1 MQQLIKNLEFLKLSN
16 PDVFIGISERYELNE
31 LELICSRSGISI
43 ENLVSYNLQAQDLP
57 WDQIKFIFLDVDG
70 VMTEGG
76 MFYTE
81 KGDEFKRFN
90 AKDGM
95 AIKKA
100 QDAGIQ
106 FGIISSGYRAEII
119 NHRASMFGIEHVYVG
134 RDKKEII
141 AEGWLKNAGLDWS
154 ECGYIG
160 DDVNDKEMMQRVG
173 ISAAPANAVQTIKQ
187 TATFV
192 LHHKGGDACV
202 REFMEYLPA
211 LKNKL

>member
-1 MQQLIKNLEFLKLSN
+1 VNQLRRNIAYLRASQSESFEGIGENPTLS
-16 PDVFIGISERYELNE
+16 D
-31 LELICSRSGISI
+31 LELICSRTGISI
-43 ENLVSYNLQAQDLP
+43 QNLVSCSLDAETLPWQDLR
-57 WDQIKFIFLDVDG
+57 FVFLDVDG

-119 NHRASMFGIEHVYVG
+119 NHRAAMFGIEHVYVG
-134 RDKKEII
+134 RDKKEAI
-141 AEGWLKNAGLDWS
+141 AEQWLKNLGVKWS

-160 DDVNDKEMMQRVG
+160 DDVNDLGMMQRVG

-192 LHHKGGDACV
+192 LQQEGGQACV
-202 REFMEYLPA
+202 REFIQYLPV
-211 LKNKL
+211 LKDKL

>member
-16 PDVFIGISERYELNE
+16 PDVFIGLSDRFELNE
-31 LELICSRSGISI
+31 LELICSRSGISL

-57 WDQIKFIFLDVDG
+57 WEKIKFIFLDVDG

-81 KGDEFKRFN
+81 KGDEFKRFDT
-90 AKDGM
+90 KDGM

-100 QDAGIQ
+100 QEVGIQ

-119 NHRASMFGIEHVYVG
+119 NHRAAMFGIEHVYVG
-134 RDKKEII
+134 RDKKELI
-141 AEGWLKNAGLDWS
+141 AEAWLKNAGLDWNQ
-154 ECGYIG
+154 CGYIG
-160 DDVNDKEMMQRVG
+160 DDVNDKEMMQRVA

-187 TATFV
+187 TASFV
-192 LHHKGGDACV
+192 LQQNGGHACV
-202 REFMEYLPA
+202 REFIQYLPA
-211 LKNKL
+211 LKGKL